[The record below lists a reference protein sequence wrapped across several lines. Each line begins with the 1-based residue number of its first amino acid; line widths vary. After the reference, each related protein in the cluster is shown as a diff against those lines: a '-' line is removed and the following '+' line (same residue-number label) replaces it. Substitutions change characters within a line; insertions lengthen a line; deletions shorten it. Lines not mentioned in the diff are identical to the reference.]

1 MLVLSRNEGQGVTFP
16 DLDLEVKIL
25 RITGNR
31 IQVGV
36 DASPHIRALRT
47 ELVISDFTANHPIV
61 GTDTQNQ
68 TNIGDDKCFELQA
81 QINLLQQSLDIA
93 QRQLDRGDTKRANWT
108 LGRLTSVQGT
118 NIKVSES
125 TARYS
130 FGFQAPDK
138 TAPEHLAC

>member
-1 MLVLSRNEGQGVTFP
+1 MLVLSRNAGQGVTFP

-47 ELVISDFTANHPIV
+47 ELVISDFAANHPIV

-93 QRQLDRGDTKRANWT
+93 QRQLDRGDMKRASWT

-130 FGFQAPDK
+130 LGFQTPDK